1 MQPCSSSICPSQSAV
16 KENLARQVI
25 IKITKL
31 EQNSNFTQQL
41 TTQLGANETPL
52 SPWGPENL
60 SQLIYEYK

>member
-31 EQNSNFTQQL
+31 EQNSIFTQQL

-60 SQLIYEYK
+60 SQANI

>member
-41 TTQLGANETPL
+41 TQLGANETPL
-52 SPWGPENL
+52 SSWGPENL
-60 SQLIYEYK
+60 SQANI